1 MDKVKAY
8 ELKVYHQVLR
18 MNNYWE
24 YVVYNDLYNGVDLDT
39 NFSNIVKETTRD
51 DIKSVLANLLAQ
63 GNQIEVTMTSN

>member
-1 MDKVKAY
+1 MKAY

>member
-1 MDKVKAY
+1 M
-8 ELKVYHQVLR
+8 LR